1 MLYVDYDINCTSV
14 EYYAFVPFVLL
25 VLVAFTIALPAVIL
39 FYLFNHR
46 NDLYSTKTYQII
58 GWLYEPFVR
67 GAEFWQVHDLLMKMI
82 LTGLLIFVPSTARAG
97 AAILICV
104 ISVANLNYFQPHK
117 HVMLFW
123 LTQVSFITTALKY
136 TIALQLTILNRD
148 RNSTKKKNSL
158 KILGTVLIGLDIFFL
173 VCSALALI
181 CSLLLLRTR
190 IKEIQRIEENG
201 LTSKNGRLVKILPVQ
216 NNTNNR
222 IERESSINVKVYT
235 GPRSKIRGSWDNT
248 GDSSNK
254 PDTTTTSVEH
264 KTLELNEIEN
274 HKLEIDQMHK
284 EHEEHN
290 TRLRKKTELR
300 RKKSSIRV
308 KDRVQARAA
317 LRQSKRL
324 QETKIFQDLK
334 TDPILKIINVMDLRV
349 FGKDEDMVTQGE
361 PASEF
366 MVIMKGSAS
375 VFQNGTK
382 IRCFGA
388 WDVLGE
394 GALIYE
400 DHKRGA
406 TVTADTFTE
415 VLVLTRQSYQE
426 LFIHGIIAHKTHERA
441 SKMSKSYNA
450 QDAERLA
457 ASLGSIKKNQMEGE
471 EKVVENEKN
480 LVRTSYSQHE
490 SVAVVKTD
498 FIPSELM
505 TTQIQLR
512 KKQTVIIHTQG
523 GNGWAYGTNVTT
535 GVKGWFPM
543 DYVSHSC

>member
-1 MLYVDYDINCTSV
+1 YVDYDINCTSV

-136 TIALQLTILNRD
+136 TIALQLTILNRG
-148 RNSTKKKNSL
+148 RNSTKKKQL

-201 LTSKNGRLVKILPVQ
+201 LTTKNGRLVKILPVQ

-235 GPRSKIRGSWDNT
+235 GPRSKIR
-248 GDSSNK
+248 
-254 PDTTTTSVEH
+254 
-264 KTLELNEIEN
+264 
-274 HKLEIDQMHK
+274 
-284 EHEEHN
+284 
-290 TRLRKKTELR
+290 
-300 RKKSSIRV
+300 
-308 KDRVQARAA
+308 
-317 LRQSKRL
+317 
-324 QETKIFQDLK
+324 
-334 TDPILKIINVMDLRV
+334 
-349 FGKDEDMVTQGE
+349 
-361 PASEF
+361 
-366 MVIMKGSAS
+366 
-375 VFQNGTK
+375 
-382 IRCFGA
+382 
-388 WDVLGE
+388 
-394 GALIYE
+394 
-400 DHKRGA
+400 
-406 TVTADTFTE
+406 
-415 VLVLTRQSYQE
+415 
-426 LFIHGIIAHKTHERA
+426 
-441 SKMSKSYNA
+441 
-450 QDAERLA
+450 
-457 ASLGSIKKNQMEGE
+457 
-471 EKVVENEKN
+471 
-480 LVRTSYSQHE
+480 
-490 SVAVVKTD
+490 
-498 FIPSELM
+498 
-505 TTQIQLR
+505 
-512 KKQTVIIHTQG
+512 
-523 GNGWAYGTNVTT
+523 
-535 GVKGWFPM
+535 
-543 DYVSHSC
+543 